1 MKGAPGRWHL
11 HAWRRDLARVAADP
25 ICPSACKVSSRRF
38 GDKKEGRGGC
48 PDPPQA
54 LLTKR
59 PEVGA
64 PVVRRGGLSA
74 TITVR
79 FSPEDASAI
88 RDLAQGLG
96 VPYSEI
102 VRRAVRK
109 FVHIRLAVREGVH
122 DEPEDRPDY
131 SFSTGNTRTGMPAL
145 AGR

>member
-1 MKGAPGRWHL
+1 MSEE
-11 HAWRRDLARVAADP
+11 RDKAAFYQQHKDDP
-25 ICPSACKVSSRRF
+25 EVW
-38 GDKKEGRGGC
+38 GE
-48 PDPPQA
+48 
-54 LLTKR
+54 

-88 RDLAQGLG
+88 RDLAQELG

-122 DEPEDRPDY
+122 DEPEDRPNY

>member
-1 MKGAPGRWHL
+1 MNQERDWAAFYEQHKDNPAEIWGEPEQGPPSEH
-11 HAWRRDLARVAADP
+11 RRP
-25 ICPSACKVSSRRF
+25 
-38 GDKKEGRGGC
+38 
-48 PDPPQA
+48 
-54 LLTKR
+54 
-59 PEVGA
+59 
-64 PVVRRGGLSA
+64 LSA

-88 RDLAQGLG
+88 RNVAQELD

-109 FVHIRLAVREGVH
+109 FVHFRLAVREDVH

-131 SFSTGNTRTGMPAL
+131 SFSTGGTRTGTPVL